1 MTITY
6 IALEDF
12 TLSFPTTDPRAFLE
26 IPLKKG
32 QKFDFVNLD
41 WMNWIKLSDA
51 KPETISMIETGS
63 REGHIFRLDHDS
75 RCIRSEWFTSY
86 TRDKQISKIIEE

>member
-51 KPETISMIETGS
+51 KLETGS

-75 RCIRSEWFTSY
+75 RCIRSDWFTSY

>member
-12 TLSFPTTDPRAFLE
+12 TLSFPTIDPRSFLE

-51 KPETISMIETGS
+51 KPETISIIETGS
-63 REGHIFRLDHDS
+63 REGHIFRLDNDK
-75 RCIRSEWFTSY
+75 RCIRSDWFMSY